1 MVVKNSPEAKKGS
14 FLLEENMGKIYF
26 ILGGVRSGKSNFALK
41 LAEEM
46 SGDNVIYLATGIPL
60 DEEMKERIL
69 EHQRRRREKWET
81 REVQLE
87 LEEALKYGQIK
98 QETIIIDCLTFWV
111 FNLYEQYKKNN
122 NGDIKS
128 LIKIGDLIIKKTEEL
143 CELLKEFDFDTIVV
157 SNEVGL
163 GVIPPFLDGRIYRD
177 ILGKVNQAVA
187 RFADEVFFLT
197 AGIVQKIK

>member
-1 MVVKNSPEAKKGS
+1 
-14 FLLEENMGKIYF
+14 MGKVYF

-69 EHQRRRREKWET
+69 EHQERRRDKWET
-81 REVQLE
+81 REVHLE

-98 QETIIIDCLTFWV
+98 KETIIIDCLTFWV
-111 FNLYEQYKKNN
+111 FNLYEQDKKNN

-128 LIKIGDLIIKKTEEL
+128 LLKIENSILKKTGQL
-143 CELLKEFDFDTIVV
+143 CELLKEFDFDTIIV

-163 GVIPPFLDGRIYRD
+163 GVVPPFLDGRVYRD
-177 ILGKVNQAVA
+177 ILGKVNQVVA

-197 AGIVQKIK
+197 AGIVQKIKDQTTDNRPKTKDQNR